1 MVSTNTEGVKADAER
16 DLDKAAAA
24 VQDTLQKGKEKVA
37 HAAEGAQEAM
47 HKGKEELAAA
57 ATQASEKVKGAAQR
71 LKEAHSREAAKKGA
85 VIHDFCL
92 GIPYGII
99 LLLGGFSW
107 FAAQRDPTALVPGV
121 GFGLLQTALSYLSFQ
136 NWKAGKKNTPFI
148 LLSLFISSFL
158 AFANGYP
165 YIKGEADLIPTGLVG
180 LVSAVMTL
188 FYLYVQGVGGNRP
201 PPKQD

>member
-1 MVSTNTEGVKADAER
+1 MVSTNTEGAKADAER

-47 HKGKEELAAA
+47 HIGKEELAAA

-92 GIPYGII
+92 GIPYGKPS
-99 LLLGGFSW
+99 GVRKN
-107 FAAQRDPTALVPGV
+107 FADACNE
-121 GFGLLQTALSYLSFQ
+121 QT
-136 NWKAGKKNTPFI
+136 
-148 LLSLFISSFL
+148 
-158 AFANGYP
+158 
-165 YIKGEADLIPTGLVG
+165 
-180 LVSAVMTL
+180 
-188 FYLYVQGVGGNRP
+188 
-201 PPKQD
+201 